1 MKKIIDGMIRVQ
13 QAIAFGLMVVVVGAT
28 FMQVVARFVFDSPFA
43 WTDELARF
51 GYVWMTFIAAAA
63 VMGLRG
69 HLTVELGDR
78 KLPTM
83 VKSALNI
90 FAALV
95 VIGCCA
101 VLASGSFGM
110 LGDRAE
116 GHSTAL
122 GLPLSV
128 FYGVIWV
135 SFILMGFHA
144 LVNLIQL
151 IMIMLQPGD
160 STPDLEALT
169 TTDVEEM
176 L

>member
-1 MKKIIDGMIRVQ
+1 MKRMIDGIIRVQ
-13 QAIAFGLMVVVVGAT
+13 QVIAFVLIVVVVGAT
-28 FMQVVARFVFDSPFA
+28 FLQVVARFIFDSPFA

-51 GYVWMTFIAAAA
+51 GYVWMTFIAAGA
-63 VMGLRG
+63 VMGLRS
-69 HLTVELGDR
+69 HLTVEVGDK

-83 VKSALNI
+83 VKSAMNI
-90 FAALV
+90 FAMLV

-101 VLASGSFGM
+101 ALASGSLGM
-110 LGDRAE
+110 LGDRAG

-122 GLPLSV
+122 GLPLSI
-128 FYGVIWV
+128 FYGVVWV
-135 SFILMGFHA
+135 SIILIGFHA

-151 IMIMLQPGD
+151 IIIMLKPGD
-160 STPDLEALT
+160 STSDLEALT